1 MTRSSA
7 ADPQAAGFRVSV
19 GAAGVTGGVALVT
32 NAVWELTQRPLY
44 EVDPSV
50 LRCLSAAV
58 VDAAYTVA
66 AVVGGA
72 LVAQRN
78 PRAFLPV
85 VVAALAVAAAGIES
99 WARDTDRWSYADA
112 MPTVAGLGLSPLV
125 QLPLLGALS
134 AWAGRRV
141 YYNSQHGMN
150 FTGRKEPR

>member
-1 MTRSSA
+1 MTQPDATGPQVAGRRVPLRA
-7 ADPQAAGFRVSV
+7 AA
-19 GAAGVTGGVALVT
+19 VTGGVALVA
-32 NAVWELTQRPLY
+32 NGAWELTQRPLY
-44 EVDPSV
+44 AVDPSV

-58 VDAAYTVA
+58 ADAAYTVA
-66 AVVGGA
+66 AVVGAA
-72 LVAQRN
+72 LVAQRH

-99 WARDTDRWSYADA
+99 WARNTDRWTYADA

-141 YYNSQHGMN
+141 YYSA
-150 FTGRKEPR
+150 